1 MANLIAKLG
10 LDSREFKAGI
20 AQAQGA
26 TGGFQGTIKTAANGL
41 RNMFDVALKPIA
53 VVMAAIMVLRK
64 AVDALGEVMFTAA
77 DNMRAIKV
85 GNVSASI
92 ETLKGQVS
100 ALSDE
105 YKRLSEE
112 QNIVATGMEKR
123 AKVAEDLANAEMKL
137 ARAVALTETNP
148 GDTQRRSGI
157 ERDFDAKEK
166 ELEIANKIAKL
177 EREVE
182 SKRESAGI
190 KAGRSMDLTD
200 QIKDAQNA
208 SAKAQA
214 EADRLTEEALNFGK
228 GGLKMVAGVI
238 LNTLQSDL
246 PEKEPEKRKKA
257 ANEALQAAKQAR
269 EVERGLRE
277 EQRKAEQGS
286 LVDMAAVAEAE
297 KRIGIERLNEQARIM
312 TERDKLA
319 SEAAQ
324 KLKAQTETERQIRE
338 QGAEE
343 LRMKAGRDAESLSRI
358 RGRGLDADSMARVG
372 GFLGGERPGLAVADK
387 QLQVAKEQL
396 DIDKQNHA
404 IMKRIEEAVARSS
417 GVSGGDL

>member
-10 LDSREFKAGI
+10 LDSREFKAGLNS
-20 AQAQGA
+20 AKAA
-26 TGGFQGTIKTAANGL
+26 TGGFQSTIKTAANGL

-64 AVDALGEVMFTAA
+64 AVDALGEIMFTAA

-112 QNIVATGMEKR
+112 QGIVAAGMEKR
-123 AKVAEDLANAEMKL
+123 AKVAEDLANAETKL
-137 ARAVALTETNP
+137 ARAVALSETSP

-157 ERDFDAKEK
+157 ERDFDEKEK
-166 ELEIANKIAKL
+166 ELELANKIARL
-177 EREVE
+177 EREAE

-190 KAGRSMDLTD
+190 KSGRSMDLKD

-214 EADRLTEEALNFGK
+214 EADRLTEAALNFGK
-228 GGLKMVAGVI
+228 GGLKMVAGVV

-246 PEKEPEKRKKA
+246 PERELEKRKKA

-297 KRIGIERLNEQARIM
+297 NRIGIERLNEQARIM
-312 TERDKLA
+312 TERDRLA

-343 LRMKAGRDAESLSRI
+343 LRMKAGGDRENLSRI
-358 RGRGLDADSMARVG
+358 QGRGLDADSMARVG
-372 GFLGGERPGLAVADK
+372 GFLGGERPGFAVADK
-387 QLQVAKEQL
+387 QLQVARERL
-396 DIDKQNHA
+396 EITRQNNA